1 MDSQTAAKARDKAR
15 MIGKSSHHP
24 NYPITFTLYYSLWSL
39 LLATKIGYPD
49 YITNTTDIDLYY
61 AKYELGNHYFESIMN
76 YRLFLIKK
84 AAEKLDKPSDPN
96 K

>member
-61 AKYELGNHYFESIMN
+61 AKYELIVLVAVFIHRTILKVRLTAASI
-76 YRLFLIKK
+76 
-84 AAEKLDKPSDPN
+84 AS
-96 K
+96 